1 MENAIPARDLVA
13 FAAENAEDVNKLTRQ
28 FRDVMKLK
36 VNVVQVD
43 PNADPD
49 PQPRQ
54 GQVNVPDFKGIVFIY
69 LHSIFTGL
77 KNLTFRRPQASCLNC
92 VQIIH
97 TFYECV
103 SPKK

>member
-1 MENAIPARDLVA
+1 MA

-49 PQPRQ
+49 PQPKP
-54 GQVNVPDFKGIVFIY
+54 GQVNALCNVPDFKGII
-69 LHSIFTGL
+69 SIFDINFNFFKL
-77 KNLTFRRPQASCLNC
+77 
-92 VQIIH
+92 
-97 TFYECV
+97 
-103 SPKK
+103 

>member
-1 MENAIPARDLVA
+1 MIFLKYLENAIPARDLVA

-49 PQPRQ
+49 PQPKS
-54 GQVNVPDFKGIVFIY
+54 GQINVPDFKGMHFHLHTIFIGMD
-69 LHSIFTGL
+69 LILIF
-77 KNLTFRRPQASCLNC
+77 
-92 VQIIH
+92 
-97 TFYECV
+97 
-103 SPKK
+103 